1 MTSSEKPPQPPQELT
16 KEEQD
21 QLYKTSGLRR
31 VSPEEAKRLGH
42 PTRNELI
49 ISPVPRGLAGTRSES
64 EDR

>member
-31 VSPEEAKRLGH
+31 VSPEEARRLGG
-42 PTRNELI
+42 R
-49 ISPVPRGLAGTRSES
+49 VPGNGVAR
-64 EDR
+64 